1 MTQEPIV
8 GQEWL
13 KSLKPLSEEQK
24 QKNREEAAWIKER
37 QQRCRAMEAE
47 YMRELQENSEKEKR
61 EKRFN
66 FNQLPQVLCKQS
78 VTAQHYVMLCPTKK
92 VQSDRD

>member
-1 MTQEPIV
+1 MTQEPLL

-61 EKRFN
+61 DLTSINDHRFCASKASP
-66 FNQLPQVLCKQS
+66 LS
-78 VTAQHYVMLCPTKK
+78 TM
-92 VQSDRD
+92 

>member
-1 MTQEPIV
+1 MTQEPLL

-47 YMRELQENSEKEKR
+47 HMRELQENSEKEKR
-61 EKRFN
+61 DLTSINDHRIFASKASP
-66 FNQLPQVLCKQS
+66 LS
-78 VTAQHYVMLCPTKK
+78 TM
-92 VQSDRD
+92 

>member
-1 MTQEPIV
+1 MTQEPLV

-61 EKRFN
+61 
-66 FNQLPQVLCKQS
+66 LQS
-78 VTAQHYVMLCPTKK
+78 TTTGSLQAKHHK

>member
-1 MTQEPIV
+1 MTQEPLV

-47 YMRELQENSEKEKR
+47 YMREFQENSEKEKR
-61 EKRFN
+61 DLTSINDHRF
-66 FNQLPQVLCKQS
+66 FASKASPLS
-78 VTAQHYVMLCPTKK
+78 TM
-92 VQSDRD
+92 

>member
-1 MTQEPIV
+1 MTQEPLV

-37 QQRCRAMEAE
+37 QQRCRAMEAK

-61 EKRFN
+61 DFTSINDHRF
-66 FNQLPQVLCKQS
+66 FASKASPLS
-78 VTAQHYVMLCPTKK
+78 TM
-92 VQSDRD
+92 

>member
-1 MTQEPIV
+1 MTQEPLV

-47 YMRELQENSEKEKR
+47 YMRELQENSEKR

-66 FNQLPQVLCKQS
+66 FNQRPQVLCKQS

>member
-1 MTQEPIV
+1 MTQEPLV

-24 QKNREEAAWIKER
+24 SENEKEAAWIKER

-61 EKRFN
+61 EKRN
-66 FNQLPQVLCKQS
+66 HQ
-78 VTAQHYVMLCPTKK
+78 
-92 VQSDRD
+92 